1 MALITWNDTLSVGV
15 PELDEQHKKLIKMIN
30 DLHDA
35 MRGGKG
41 NAAMGTILDGLIS
54 YTGYHFT
61 AEEGMMKA
69 AGYQDLDAH
78 KKVHDSFTNKVADL
92 KENFNNGKTTLSV
105 ETMKFLSDWL
115 TSHIKGTDK
124 QYMAVLAPNA
134 KASV

>member
-1 MALITWNDTLSVGV
+1 M
-15 PELDEQHKKLIKMIN
+15 PELDEQHKKLIEMIN
-30 DLHDA
+30 DLHEA
-35 MRGGKG
+35 MRAGKG

-69 AGYQDLDAH
+69 AGYKDLEAH

-92 KENFNNGKTTLSV
+92 QENFDAGKTTLSV
-105 ETMKFLSDWL
+105 ETMKFLSGWP

-124 QYMAVLAPNA
+124 QYMSILAPSA